1 MKTEMKIKTAK
12 HLQKDEETHKTERG
26 NVLDNANRLSVFFR
40 GGACMALLL
49 LLAVG
54 GYTGASA
61 PQAHMT
67 AAPVETR
74 TILTAGDVQMTY
86 EEIRAEHERER
97 QQEIDLLNSVIESDA
112 SSEETKQSALAQKT
126 QIASRMEMEAQVRA
140 ALLHMGYAPAAAVC
154 GAQQMTVILP
164 QDSVKTDED
173 SVRVIDAAAAAA
185 GIDAGS
191 VKIILVKK

>member
-26 NVLDNANRLSVFFR
+26 NVPDNANRLSVFFR
-40 GGACMALLL
+40 GGACMVLLL

-97 QQEIDLLNSVIESDA
+97 QQEIELLNSVIESDA
-112 SSEETKQSALAQKT
+112 ASEETRQSALAQKT

-164 QDSVKTDED
+164 QESVKTDED

-185 GIDAGS
+185 GIEAGS

>member
-40 GGACMALLL
+40 GGACMVLIL

-112 SSEETKQSALAQKT
+112 ASEETKQSALAQKT